1 MNTKMTL
8 IAGAVAA
15 LSFNAL
21 AADSLEEQVRV
32 LSERV
37 QQLEQQGPQVAEGTT
52 FNLYGSLRPT
62 FNYLESGDDSKWDV
76 HDALSRVG
84 IKATTELSNGWV
96 AIAQGEWSVD
106 ISHNGDF
113 GKARR
118 AYVALATPYGQ
129 LGIGKQRPAQYTLV
143 AEYVDIFNHGNSP
156 FAYDAESP
164 FFVDNFVTYKLE
176 KMGFTL
182 MAGAQISGDK
192 GDDNADLVNVGLGYD
207 LDGLHLGLGYVA
219 ADRLDGSNQV
229 IGDDNTLGG
238 VVAYS
243 FDNGLYL
250 AAAYQDKD
258 YNLDGAAD
266 RSGSTLDTALAYP
279 FADHYRVKLGYFIF
293 DDGVKGISSNDY
305 DGYNTTLEWQAASN
319 LRLHVEYLVK
329 DFDNADK
336 DSSIA
341 VGMRY
346 DFDMGWNF

>member
-8 IAGAVAA
+8 MAAAIAAV
-15 LSFNAL
+15 SVNAV

-37 QQLEQQGPQVAEGTT
+37 QQLEQQTPTLAEGTS

-62 FNYLESGDDSKWDV
+62 FNYLDDGDNGKWDV
-76 HDALSRVG
+76 RDALSRVG
-84 IKATTELSNGWV
+84 IKAQTELSNGWV

-106 ISHNGDF
+106 ISNNGDF
-113 GKARR
+113 GKARQ

-129 LGIGKQRPAQYTLV
+129 LGVGKQRPAQYTLV

-164 FFVDNFVTYKLE
+164 FFVDNFVTYKLQ
-176 KMGFTL
+176 KQGFTL
-182 MAGAQISGDK
+182 MAGAQINGDK
-192 GDDNADLVNVGLGYD
+192 GDDNADMVNVGVGYD
-207 LDGLHLGLGYVA
+207 LAGLHLGLGYVTQ
-219 ADRLDGSNQV
+219 DRLDDSNQV
-229 IGDDNTLGG
+229 VGDDQTIGG

-258 YNLDGAAD
+258 YNLDNGVD

-279 FADHYRVKLGYFIF
+279 FADQYKVKLGYFIF
-293 DDGVKGISSNDY
+293 EDGVKDNSSKDY
-305 DGYNTTLEWQAASN
+305 DGYNTTLEWNAADN
-319 LRLHVEYLVK
+319 LRFHVEYLVK
-329 DFDNADK
+329 DFDYSDK
-336 DSSIA
+336 DTSIA

-346 DFDMGWNF
+346 DFDLGWNF

>member
-62 FNYLESGDDSKWDV
+62 FNYLDSGDDSKWDV
-76 HDALSRVG
+76 RDALSRVG

-106 ISHNGDF
+106 ISNNGDF
-113 GKARR
+113 GKARQ
-118 AYVALATPYGQ
+118 AYVALSTPYGQ
-129 LGIGKQRPAQYTLV
+129 LGVGKQRPAQYTLV
-143 AEYVDIFNHGNSP
+143 AEYVDIFNHANSP
-156 FAYDAESP
+156 YAYDAESP
-164 FFVDNFVTYKLE
+164 FFVDNFVTYKLQHQ
-176 KMGFTL
+176 GVTL

-192 GDDNADLVNVGLGYD
+192 GDDNADLVNLGLGYD

-219 ADRLDGSNQV
+219 ADRLDDSNQV
-229 IGDDNTLGG
+229 IGDDKTLGG

-258 YNLDGAAD
+258 YNLDGGAD
-266 RSGSTLDTALAYP
+266 RSGSTIDTALAYP
-279 FADHYRVKLGYFIF
+279 FADDYKVKLGYFKF
-293 DDGVKGISSNDY
+293 EDGKKVASGDY
-305 DGYNTTLEWQAASN
+305 DGYNTTLEWQPAGN

-336 DSSIA
+336 DTSIA

-346 DFDMGWNF
+346 DFDLGWNF